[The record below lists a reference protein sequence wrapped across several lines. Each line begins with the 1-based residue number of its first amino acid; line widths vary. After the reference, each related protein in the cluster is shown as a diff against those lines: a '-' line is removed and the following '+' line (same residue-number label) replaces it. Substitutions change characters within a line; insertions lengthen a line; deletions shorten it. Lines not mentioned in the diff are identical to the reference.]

1 MRSRGDGGVGDS
13 NDPRGIRQAVQRAV
27 IEPLGDPSTTFDGE
41 RPPEG
46 AQVLV
51 ATLMPASGP
60 TGVQTHLREVC
71 DYLTSRGNQPLV
83 VTPRSWG
90 RTLTVP
96 VFGARLAIDHLSG
109 PASVAW
115 YRYWHYV
122 FLKQALRR
130 ELRGGRR
137 TVVYAQCAL
146 AAKAALEVRTTPEQK
161 VVVAIH
167 SDGSQADEWV
177 DKKML
182 STGNKL
188 YGSIV
193 RTEQQVLTS
202 VDGIVY
208 VSEAARAGMA
218 RHVAGIEHLPSVVV
232 PNFISVE
239 YPDRRSTTAGRRNLV
254 TVGGLEIHKNHE
266 YLLRVIAAANRRD
279 RRYTLDL
286 VGDGPCRRDL
296 EKLARELGL
305 EEQVR
310 FLGSR
315 GDVREILPGYRAYVH
330 TSQRESL
337 CMAIIEAMACGL
349 PVVAGA
355 IGGIPELFEP
365 GHEGLFWPLDDADA
379 AAAVLYGLLDDE
391 QAQERL
397 GASARSR
404 FERCFD
410 STVVGPVLEKFLN
423 GIVSEGAVAE
433 NP

>member
-1 MRSRGDGGVGDS
+1 
-13 NDPRGIRQAVQRAV
+13 
-27 IEPLGDPSTTFDGE
+27 
-41 RPPEG
+41 
-46 AQVLV
+46 V
-51 ATLMPASGP
+51 ATLMPATGP

-71 DYLTSRGNQPLV
+71 EYLTSQGNQPLI

-96 VFGARLAIDHLSG
+96 VFGARLAIDHISG

-130 ELRGGRR
+130 ELRGASG

-146 AAKAALEVRTTPEQK
+146 AAKAALEVRSSSDQK
-161 VVVAIH
+161 VVAAIH

-182 STGNKL
+182 STGSRL
-188 YGSIV
+188 YRSIV
-193 RTEQQVLTS
+193 RTEQEVLTS

-218 RHVAGIEHLPSVVV
+218 RHVAGIEQLPSVVV
-232 PNFISVE
+232 PNFISIEHPVPRE
-239 YPDRRSTTAGRRNLV
+239 ANTARRDLV

-266 YLLRVIAAANRRD
+266 YLLRVVEAANRKD
-279 RRYTLDL
+279 RPYTLDL

-296 EKLARELGL
+296 EKLSRELGL
-305 EEQVR
+305 EGQVR

-315 GDVREILPGYRAYVH
+315 SDVRELLPRYKAYVH

-365 GHEGLFWPLDDADA
+365 GHEGLFWPLDNAEA
-379 AAAVLYGLLDDE
+379 AAGVLCGLLDDE
-391 QAQERL
+391 QAQEKL
-397 GASARSR
+397 GAGARSR
-404 FERCFD
+404 FEKCFD
-410 STVVGPVLEKFLN
+410 SAVAGAVLEKFL
-423 GIVSEGAVAE
+423 IATVSEGK
-433 NP
+433 